1 MPITVG
7 RRHATDRRANDAPDS
22 KRSSRVD
29 PKKQWK
35 SSPGP
40 NDNKENLERERKT
53 NEDGEVEEQYV
64 VEAVVDKK
72 INKKGKVKY
81 LLKWKNWPHAS
92 NTWEPAEN
100 LDCPELLAAFEK
112 ELASKTKDP
121 NASDQSASAN
131 VKPSGD
137 VTESSKKK
145 VGSGKSKEKEKDP
158 FVVPPNYGFARGLEP
173 ECIQGASDAGGSLKF
188 LIKWKGRDEADIVLA
203 KEANIRCP
211 QLVISFY
218 ESMLTWTPNE

>member
-1 MPITVG
+1 MPDKNVFLKISHHFAFKIKICLIKRVDLHCRVTSDNAMPITVG

-137 VTESSKKK
+137 VTESSK
-145 VGSGKSKEKEKDP
+145 VS
-158 FVVPPNYGFARGLEP
+158 
-173 ECIQGASDAGGSLKF
+173 
-188 LIKWKGRDEADIVLA
+188 
-203 KEANIRCP
+203 
-211 QLVISFY
+211 
-218 ESMLTWTPNE
+218 